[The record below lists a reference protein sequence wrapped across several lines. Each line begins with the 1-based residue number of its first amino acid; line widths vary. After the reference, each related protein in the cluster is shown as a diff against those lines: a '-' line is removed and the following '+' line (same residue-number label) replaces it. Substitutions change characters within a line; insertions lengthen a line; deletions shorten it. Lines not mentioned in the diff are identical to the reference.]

1 LPLPRLAINA
11 IGNRVGI
18 DNGIKLQAWMHPAQQ
33 QAYEEIGQL
42 VSIINKEAKDQG
54 LNMYFGG
61 AMQMA
66 GAPVKTSFNWNT
78 TRIDFV
84 NNDSW
89 GRAEIL
95 PPGFYK
101 TDGRSIFEIRG
112 ASGGVAT
119 SDIFYMVVGMQTFVN
134 NPAATAYIDTLAVPA
149 GY

>member
-1 LPLPRLAINA
+1 
-11 IGNRVGI
+11 
-18 DNGIKLQAWMHPAQQ
+18 MHPAQK

-42 VSIINKEAKDQG
+42 VSVIYKEPKEEALD
-54 LNMYFGG
+54 MYFDR
-61 AMQMA
+61 MQMA
-66 GAPVKTSFNWNT
+66 GAPVKTSFNWDQ

-84 NNDSW
+84 SDDVW

-95 PPGFYK
+95 PLGFYK

-119 SDIFYMVVGMQTFVN
+119 ADIFYMVNGMQFFVN
-134 NPAATAYIDTLAVPA
+134 NPAACAYISNLAVPS